1 MENKSHKKNKKRLT
15 QISVVHIA
23 GVDRPANRRK
33 FLIVKSEKEGGF
45 MKDLMIKQIERNARL
60 DHGGD
65 FTKAATEYFGNHPGW
80 YQDYNDEIHGVNKR
94 DSEERDAVN
103 ATVQLRME
111 MVACRDKLALEKP
124 ADRVAAEARVFSE
137 DPELYK
143 RYKAA
148 NTVYVGAR

>member
-1 MENKSHKKNKKRLT
+1 
-15 QISVVHIA
+15 
-23 GVDRPANRRK
+23 
-33 FLIVKSEKEGGF
+33 IVKSEKEGGF

-103 ATVQLRME
+103 ATVQFRME
-111 MVACRDKLALEKP
+111 MVAYREKLDLNKS
-124 ADRVAAEARVFSE
+124 ADRVTAQDKVFAD
-137 DPELYK
+137 DPELRK
-143 RYKAA
+143 RHRAA
-148 NTVYVGAR
+148 NTVHIGAR